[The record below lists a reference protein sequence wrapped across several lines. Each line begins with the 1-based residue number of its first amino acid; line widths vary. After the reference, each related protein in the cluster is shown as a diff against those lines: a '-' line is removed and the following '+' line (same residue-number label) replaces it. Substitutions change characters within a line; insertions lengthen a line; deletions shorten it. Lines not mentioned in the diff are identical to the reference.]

1 MFNRFPNIR
10 SAIIFYGLISL
21 FLLSV
26 LYGHL
31 MTVSEKRGLLDQA
44 EYYISEYAEI
54 TRYQIIDS
62 LDESIVYLQSMSE
75 SLNINDIIDQSSK
88 KETIENLHS
97 FLDTRLSL
105 NSDFL
110 EFFIIDT
117 NGIVLISTNERQVQ
131 TNKANRIYFQEG
143 MNGLFIEPVYH
154 KLTLQKPVLTIALPI
169 EDPSGTTA
177 AVLGGHIN
185 VERWD
190 MSMLPSQ
197 GLGDSGTTY
206 LVNDYNFFVTSPKD
220 EAGYAFERTNYS
232 PGVNS
237 CLEGKDTIGKFNDYK
252 GSSVIGAYYYL
263 ERLEMC
269 LIAEISEAEVLQP
282 LSILRW
288 HLLYALFL
296 IISIGTAITLILS
309 REITQPIKTLVQGT
323 NLIKNGDFSYRVS
336 IKTKNEFGVLASTF
350 NQMSEQLA
358 EIINDLQE
366 RIRELHI
373 LNQISQRVSQ
383 EIDLEKL
390 LSYLANHVA
399 DLINGSGAFIVLL
412 DDKSGEPKPVAA
424 YGSFHHQYRQIKKWL
439 NEPTLTASVI
449 EIGSPIAVYDTH
461 HSPYISRRI
470 ASQFPDKSLLGIP
483 LIIQDKPI
491 GAILI
496 GESRYHRN
504 FTQEEINLAT
514 SAASTIASAIN
525 TTKLLD
531 SLQKSEIKYRRIFEN
546 IQDIYFQTNRE
557 GIITEISPSVEYHLK
572 IPRQQLLGSP
582 LIDLFSNPS
591 DFEKLTND
599 LELLGLVEDF
609 EVKFTK
615 TSREN
620 LFVSINAHF
629 IDNNS
634 GENIHIEG
642 IIRNINMRKKAEVE
656 LNNNRERL
664 NLAVEGTGAG
674 LWDWNV
680 QTGETIF
687 NQRWAAILGYSL
699 EELKP
704 ISIQTWID
712 LTHPDDLKK
721 SNDLLQKHFKGETD
735 LYVSEARMLHKDGHW
750 VWIIDRGKVV
760 EWDESGKPKRM
771 AGTHIDFTD
780 QVNSRIALAESEARY
795 RGQFNAVADGILM
808 TDDEWKPQF
817 VNPAFC
823 AITGY
828 TKEDIL
834 EYLSPYE
841 YLISDR
847 SHEISDGEIIHSL
860 TKDKI
865 WKKEIILTKADG
877 EEFDADIT
885 ITPFYHEQDELFG
898 FVIILRD
905 ITRIKEFSRT
915 KSRFVSTVSHE
926 LRTPLS
932 IISLFVDNLVEF
944 YDRLEETERKT
955 ILSDIQEETYALHQ
969 LIQEVLLL
977 SRLDAGK
984 TNLNITEF
992 DLSELLQSNILKIE
1006 QLAKDNGIMIDQQI
1020 PDEQLFV
1027 QADRDKIQ
1035 QVFRNLLN
1043 NAIKFSP
1050 NDGNILINAERNEN
1064 TVRITF
1070 KDSGIG
1076 IPAKEIPH
1084 LFDRFYRGSSAT
1096 KQEITGSGLGLSIV
1110 KEILD
1115 LHNGEITV
1123 QSEVNMG
1130 SKFTIILPI
1139 DQRQING

>member
-1 MFNRFPNIR
+1 MFNLFPNIR

-21 FLLSV
+21 FLLSA
-26 LYGHL
+26 LYSHL
-31 MTVSEKRGLLDQA
+31 ITVSEKEGLLDQA

-62 LDESIVYLQSMSE
+62 LDESIVHLQSMSE
-75 SLNINDIIDQSSK
+75 SPYIDDIIDQSRTP
-88 KETIENLHS
+88 ETIENLKS

-110 EFFIIDT
+110 EFFIIDID
-117 NGIVLISTNERQVQ
+117 GIVLISTNECQVE

-154 KLTLQKPVLTIALPI
+154 NLTLQKPVLTIALPI
-169 EDPSGTTA
+169 EDSSGNTT

-237 CLEGKDTIGKFNDYK
+237 CLQGKDTIGKFNDYK
-252 GSSVIGAYYYL
+252 GASVIGAYYYL
-263 ERLEMC
+263 ERLDMC
-269 LIAEISEAEVLQP
+269 LIAEISETEVLQP

-288 HLLYALFL
+288 NLIYVFIL
-296 IISIGTAITLILS
+296 IISLGTAVTLFLS
-309 REITQPIKTLVQGT
+309 REITQPIKTLVQGA
-323 NLIKNGDFSYRVS
+323 NLIKNGNFSYRVS

-358 EIINDLQE
+358 AIINDLQE

-383 EIDLEKL
+383 EIDLENL

-399 DLINGSGAFIVLL
+399 DLINGSGSFIVLL
-412 DDKSGEPKPVAA
+412 DEETGEPKPVAA
-424 YGSFHHQYRQIKKWL
+424 YGSFHYQYRKIKKWP

-449 EIGSPIAVYDTH
+449 ETGSPIVVYDTH

-514 SAASTIASAIN
+514 SAASTIAAAIN
-525 TTKLLD
+525 TAKLLD

-572 IPRQQLLGSP
+572 ISRQQLLGKP
-582 LIDLFSNPS
+582 FIDLFSSPS
-591 DFEKLTND
+591 DFEQLIKD
-599 LELLGLVEDF
+599 LELFGLVEDF

-615 TSREN
+615 TNHEN
-620 LFVSINAHF
+620 IFVSINAHS
-629 IDNNS
+629 IDNNFE
-634 GENIHIEG
+634 ENIHIEG
-642 IIRNINMRKKAEVE
+642 IIRNINMRKKAEIA
-656 LNNNRERL
+656 LNNSRERL

-680 QTGETIF
+680 QTGETIL
-687 NQRWAAILGYSL
+687 NQRWAEILGYTL

-704 ISIQTWID
+704 ISIQTWIS
-712 LTHPDDLKK
+712 LTHSDDLKN
-721 SNDLLQKHFKGETD
+721 SNYLLEQHFKGETD
-735 LYVSEARMLHKDGHW
+735 LYISEARMRHKDGHW

-760 EWDESGKPKRM
+760 EWDEGGKPLRM

-780 QVNSRIALAESEARY
+780 QVKARIALAESEARY
-795 RGQFNAVADGILM
+795 RGLFNAVADGILM
-808 TDDEWKPQF
+808 TDNQWKPQF

-823 AITGY
+823 SITGY
-828 TKEDIL
+828 SKEEIL
-834 EYLSPYE
+834 NNLSPYE
-841 YLISDR
+841 YLSSDR
-847 SHEISDGEIIHSL
+847 SDEIGDGEIIHSL
-860 TKDKI
+860 TKDHI
-865 WKKEIILTKADG
+865 WQKEIILTKADG
-877 EEFDADIT
+877 SEFDANIA
-885 ITPFYHEQDELFG
+885 ITPFYNENDKPLG
-898 FVIILRD
+898 FVISLRD
-905 ITRIKEFSRT
+905 ITKIKESSRT

-944 YDRLEETERKT
+944 YDRLDETERKT

-984 TNLNITEF
+984 TKLNISEF
-992 DLSELLQSNILKIE
+992 DLRELLQSNILKIE
-1006 QLAKDNGIMIDQQI
+1006 QLAKDNGIMIDQQLS
-1020 PDEQLFV
+1020 DEQLLV

-1043 NAIKFSP
+1043 NAIKFTP

-1064 TVRITF
+1064 TVKITF

-1076 IPAKEIPH
+1076 IPTKEIPY

-1123 QSEVNMG
+1123 KSEVNIG
-1130 SKFTIILPI
+1130 SEFTIVLPI
-1139 DQRQING
+1139 DQGLIDG